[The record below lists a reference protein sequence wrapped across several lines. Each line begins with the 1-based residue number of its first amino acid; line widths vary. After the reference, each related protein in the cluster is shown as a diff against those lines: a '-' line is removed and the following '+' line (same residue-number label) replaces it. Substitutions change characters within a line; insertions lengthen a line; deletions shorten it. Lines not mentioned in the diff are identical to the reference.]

1 MDILEKEFKNL
12 TINKG
17 TGAGGSNTNLYGK
30 KFEDKTNNEENLLN
44 NGFSKVFFD
53 DENNKTNKKNKT
65 KSNKSKFRNFYL
77 IKTFEDKKI
86 IFVKQSNL
94 KKYVKEKYNIELFR
108 FPDEAYI
115 IEYND
120 DNYDIKILEKK
131 EQHVDGSVE
140 TKLWSGPSLKREYEL
155 VLGDKFNVDYSFCI
169 NSFLQKKLLSED
181 KKYII
186 LNKILN
192 ENNILVFFGDDNDY
206 FNKINNWA
214 NHSINNL

>member
-1 MDILEKEFKNL
+1 MN
-12 TINKG
+12 
-17 TGAGGSNTNLYGK
+17 
-30 KFEDKTNNEENLLN
+30 
-44 NGFSKVFFD
+44 
-53 DENNKTNKKNKT
+53 
-65 KSNKSKFRNFYL
+65 
-77 IKTFEDKKI
+77 
-86 IFVKQSNL
+86 
-94 KKYVKEKYNIELFR
+94 
-108 FPDEAYI
+108 I

-155 VLGDKFNVDYSFCI
+155 VLGDKFNVYYSFCV

-206 FNKINNWA
+206 FDKINNWA
-214 NHSINNL
+214 NYSINNF